1 MEAKLFFVGLLTG
14 LLIITLL
21 RVSFT
26 RPTDSE
32 KEVSIKEY
40 IQHPE
45 NFKVYH
51 LKDDTLTVDI
61 KVEYL
66 K

>member
-1 MEAKLFFVGLLTG
+1 MSN
-14 LLIITLL
+14 IITAIF
-21 RVSFT
+21 VFVFT
-26 RPTDSE
+26 VYICTRAHNKTIPEIKTNA
-32 KEVSIKEY
+32 VKEY

-45 NFKVYH
+45 NFKVYQI
-51 LKDDTLTVDI
+51 KDDTVIVDI